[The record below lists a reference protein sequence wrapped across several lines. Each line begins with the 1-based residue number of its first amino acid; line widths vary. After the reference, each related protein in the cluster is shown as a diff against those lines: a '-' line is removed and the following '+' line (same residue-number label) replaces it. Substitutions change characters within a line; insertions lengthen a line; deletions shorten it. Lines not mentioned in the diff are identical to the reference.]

1 MEKKIELFQL
11 LTKTEKG
18 FRATLSDTS
27 VDRDGEVVGEEALSK
42 AFKSK
47 EDCTPILVNHENKI
61 ENLIGEWTE
70 KQLIKV
76 NGHTALV
83 ATPKFYLSNP
93 KAQLIKGLLDDGA
106 ECGISIGAIVNKS
119 ETRKINGVDTKVF
132 TDIELLEASFVAIPS
147 NRHGKAV
154 AIAKS
159 FEPTGDNMKKDHE
172 EPAVEEPVAEVV
184 ADEPVVAEPVEGP
197 VEEDKSFELAKKLD
211 ESTKAFDDLT
221 KQLEV
226 KEAAYKELEVKLT
239 ESTSEVDRLSKLEV
253 IKAKFEEEAQAETPE
268 AAKIQ
273 DGQIP
278 VLRK

>member
-11 LTKTEKG
+11 LTKTSGG